1 MSKKHPSTEMATAL
15 IQFRGGELADELC
28 ARHDHDDRSTGARR
42 DIARYYWIL
51 SEELAKVA
59 LSDAE
64 VKLFVQ
70 LTSGTEWTPQNIG
83 LLGPHLERDGK
94 HRKVAGAKGLA
105 TKIEALGAAAR
116 MALVDG
122 AERLRRAGGADVPG
136 IPGLR
141 IAGLFPRAV
150 ESRRGRRRARSEGSL

>member
-1 MSKKHPSTEMATAL
+1 MAKKHPSTEMATAL

-28 ARHDHDDRSTGARR
+28 ARYDHGDRSTGARR
-42 DIARYYWIL
+42 DIARYYWL
-51 SEELAKVA
+51 LGEELAKVP

-70 LTSGTEWTPQNIG
+70 LTLGTEWTPQNIG
-83 LLGPHLERDGK
+83 LLGPHLEREGRNSK
-94 HRKVAGAKGLA
+94 AAGAKALA
-105 TKIEALGAAAR
+105 TKIEALGPAAR
-116 MALVDG
+116 MALLDG

-136 IPGLR
+136 VPGLR

-150 ESRRGRRRARSEGSL
+150 AS